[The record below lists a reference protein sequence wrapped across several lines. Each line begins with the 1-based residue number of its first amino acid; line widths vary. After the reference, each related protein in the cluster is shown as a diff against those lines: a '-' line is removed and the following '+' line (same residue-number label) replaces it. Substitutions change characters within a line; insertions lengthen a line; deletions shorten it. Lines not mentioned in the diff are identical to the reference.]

1 MDCNHEAPYAQL
13 AVRFANAL
21 VSGDFTQ
28 AHSLLTPD
36 LGADLSPDRL
46 RETYEGMIEYGDGP
60 PTEIELI
67 TTLETWQ
74 WPEPQPTDLGWA
86 YVAIAG
92 DGHSEAVT
100 VIVESVEGKPAI
112 RHIEWGRP

>member
-1 MDCNHEAPYAQL
+1 MDCNHDAPYAQL

-21 VSGDFTQ
+21 TSGDFTL
-28 AHSLLTPD
+28 AHSLLSPE
-36 LGADLSPDRL
+36 LGAEITPDRL
-46 RETYEGMIEYGDGP
+46 CEDYQSMIEYGDGP
-60 PTEIELI
+60 PTEVELI

-74 WPEPQPTDLGWA
+74 WPEPHPRDLGWA

-92 DGHSEAVT
+92 TGYSEAVT
-100 VIVESVEGKPAI
+100 VIVESVENQPAI